1 MCGIV
6 GLINYSR
13 LITESDITSL
23 NNKLIS
29 RGPDSEGVYVY
40 KNVGLGH
47 RRLSIIDLESGNQP
61 MVDESGQIVIVFN
74 GEIYNFIELRE
85 ELVHQGIIF
94 HTKSDTEVILK
105 VYKRYGIQKTL
116 ELLEGMFAFAI
127 YDRNLEKTIIAR
139 DKFGEKPLYYQHNK
153 QSFLFASELKALE
166 DYSNKEIDINALNL
180 FMSLSYI
187 PAPCTIYNDIRK
199 LMPGSY
205 CEINN
210 NNGEIKF
217 ETYYDLLER
226 IKTLEPITD
235 FAKASKQLEEL
246 LTDAVKHRMVSD
258 VPIGSFLSGGIDS
271 SIISAIMAKLN
282 KDKINTFSIGFVEK
296 DYDESERAQ
305 LVSDSIKSNHFL
317 KFLDYNSVVDD
328 IDNIVLYYDEPFGD
342 SSCIPSN
349 YVAKLARGKV
359 TVVLTGD
366 CADEL
371 FGGYEK
377 YLAPYY
383 INRFKKLP
391 FTLRKIFT
399 WFVNNLPHNR
409 LTNGILRRFKKVIE
423 NSNLSSFDLHYKLM
437 SLGVSD
443 EERKELLNKEY
454 FKNVKPII
462 EERYNRYN
470 NVSDQEKGYYTDLTT
485 VLEGDMLVKVDR
497 ICMKNSLEARVP
509 FLDSKIVEFA
519 YRIPDKFKINGRN
532 KKYILKETFK
542 EYLPKKTLN
551 YKKQGFGVPVD
562 YWLKNQLKQK
572 FLDLVSSELIKE
584 QGIFNYDLI
593 HKWFDEHITGKQ
605 NHKGKLWNLYV
616 FQLWYSSKMK

>member
-1 MCGIV
+1 MCGITGIIRFNSNV
-6 GLINYSR
+6 EEIDIQNMNNQLIQ
-13 LITESDITSL
+13 
-23 NNKLIS
+23 
-29 RGPDSEGVYVY
+29 RGPDSSGIYVS

-47 RRLSIIDLESGNQP
+47 RRLSILDLEFGNQP
-61 MVDESGQIVIVFN
+61 MQSADGMVILIFN
-74 GEIYNFIELRE
+74 GEIYNFQEIRVKLEKL
-85 ELVHQGIIF
+85 GCIF
-94 HTKSDTEVILK
+94 KTNSDTEVIIHSYINYGLK
-105 VYKRYGIQKTL
+105 ETL
-116 ELLEGMFAFAI
+116 KMLEGMFAFAI

-153 QSFLFASELKALE
+153 QSFIFASELKALE
-166 DYSNKEIDINALNL
+166 DYGNKEIDINALNL

-187 PAPCTIYNDIRK
+187 PAPYTIYNDIRK

-205 CEINN
+205 CEINSS
-210 NNGEIKF
+210 GEIKF
-217 ETYYDLLER
+217 ATYYDLLER

-235 FAKASKQLEEL
+235 FGKASKQLEEL

-349 YVAKLARGKV
+349 YVAKLAREKV
-359 TVVLTGD
+359 TVALTGD

-383 INRFKKLP
+383 ISRFNKLP
-391 FTLRKIFT
+391 FALKKVFC
-399 WFVNNLPHNR
+399 WFVNHLPHNR

-423 NSNLSSFDLHYKLM
+423 NSNLSSFDLHYRMM

-454 FKNVKPII
+454 FKNVKRII
-462 EERYNRYN
+462 EERYNRYI

-532 KKYILKETFK
+532 KKFILKETFK
-542 EYLPKKTLN
+542 EYLPQKTLN

-572 FLDLVSSELIKE
+572 FLDLVSPELIKE

>member
-6 GLINYSR
+6 GKINFK
-13 LITESDITSL
+13 DKL
-23 NNKLIS
+23 NEQEIKNLCDKLIS
-29 RGPDSEGVYVY
+29 RGPDEEGLFFEG
-40 KNVGLGH
+40 NLGLGH
-47 RRLSIIDLESGNQP
+47 RRLSIIDLELGAQP
-61 MVDESGQIVIVFN
+61 MLSLDKNVVIVFN
-74 GEIYNFIELRE
+74 GEIYNFQEIRVKLEKL
-85 ELVHQGIIF
+85 GCIF
-94 HTKSDTEVILK
+94 TTNSDTEVILNS
-105 VYKRYGIQKTL
+105 YLYYGITETL
-116 ELLEGMFAFAI
+116 KMLEGMFAFAI
-127 YDRNLEKTIIAR
+127 YDKKLEKTVIAR
-139 DKFGEKPLYYQHNK
+139 DKFGEKPLYYHYNM
-153 QSFLFASELKALE
+153 QSFIFASELKALE
-166 DYSNKEIDINALNL
+166 DYSNKEIDIDALNL
-180 FMSLSYI
+180 FMSLTYI
-187 PAPCTIYNDIRK
+187 PAPYTIYNDVRK

-205 CEINN
+205 CEVF
-210 NNGEIKF
+210 NNGEVRF
-217 ETYYDLLER
+217 ETYYNLIER
-226 IKTLEPITD
+226 IKNLEPITG
-235 FAKASKQLEEL
+235 FTNASKQLMEL
-246 LTDAVKHRMVSD
+246 LTNAVKQRMVSD

-305 LVSDSIKSNHFL
+305 LVSNNIKSNHFL

-328 IDNIVLYYDEPFGD
+328 IDDIVLYYDEPFGD

-349 YVAKLARGKV
+349 YVAKLAREKV
-359 TVVLTGD
+359 TVALTGD

-391 FTLRKIFT
+391 FALRKVIV

-423 NSNLSSFDLHYKLM
+423 NSNLSNFDLHYRMM
-437 SLGVSD
+437 SLGVDD
-443 EERKELLNKEY
+443 EERKELLNQEY

-462 EERYNRYN
+462 EERYNRYT
-470 NVSDQEKGYYTDLTT
+470 NVSEQEKGYYTDLTT

-519 YRIPDKFKINGRN
+519 YRIPNKFKINGRN

-542 EYLPKKTLN
+542 DYLPKKTLN

-562 YWLKNQLKQK
+562 YWLKNQLKDK
-572 FLDLVSSELIKE
+572 FLNLVNPDFIKE
-584 QGIFNYDLI
+584 QGIFNNELI
-593 HKWFDEHITGKQ
+593 HKWFDEHITGKE

-616 FQLWYSSKMK
+616 FQLWYTTKMK